1 MINARK
7 DGVPKYQTNML
18 VKEKIDKILMTN
30 AKIQANLG
38 TDSTPEEREEA
49 KIKCDEL
56 FKSIRELDYEFYMRI
71 VPHVY
76 VPVALVEGMLNSKRL
91 SDVDRNE
98 LQYLISNH
106 ASV

>member
-7 DGVPKYQTNML
+7 DGVPKYQTNAL
-18 VKEKIDKILMTN
+18 VKEKIDKILQNN

-38 TDSTPEEREEA
+38 ADSTPEEREDA
-49 KIKCDEL
+49 KLKCDEL

-76 VPVALVEGMLNSKRL
+76 VPVALVEGILNSKRL

-106 ASV
+106 TSV